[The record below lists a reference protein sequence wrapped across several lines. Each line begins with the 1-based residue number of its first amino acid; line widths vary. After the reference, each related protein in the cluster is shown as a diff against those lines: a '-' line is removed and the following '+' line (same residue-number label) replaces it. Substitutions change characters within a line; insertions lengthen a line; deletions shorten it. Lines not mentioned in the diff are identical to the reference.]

1 MIAENYKKVL
11 ERVKSA
17 AFHAGRNPEDIT
29 LVVVTKTW
37 PAEIIEEVIEAGAR
51 VLGENYVQEA
61 LPKVEA
67 IGSRVEWH
75 FIGHLQSNKAKFVA
89 NHFNMIESVDSISLA
104 KELNKQA
111 EKNKIDIE
119 VLVEVNLAGEE
130 SKSGINPEEVEKLL
144 REISL
149 FHRIKVKG
157 LMTIPPYFSNPEDSR
172 PYFRRLRELR
182 DKLSSLSIPNIT
194 FEHLSM
200 GMSGDFEVAIEEGAT
215 IVRVG
220 TAIFGERK

>member
-11 ERVKSA
+11 ERIRSLA
-17 AFHAGRNPEDIT
+17 LQAGRNPEDII
-29 LVVVTKTW
+29 LVAVTKTW
-37 PAEIIEEVIEAGAR
+37 PVETIEEVIRAGAR

-67 IGSRVEWH
+67 IRNRVEWH
-75 FIGHLQSNKAKFVA
+75 FIGHLQSNKAKFVV
-89 NHFNMIESVDSISLA
+89 NRFNVIESVDSISLA

-111 EKNKIDIE
+111 EKQGIDVD

-130 SKSGINPEEVEKLL
+130 SKSGIKPEEIERFL
-144 REISL
+144 REISQ
-149 FHRIKVKG
+149 FKRIKVKG

-172 PYFRRLRELR
+172 PYFKRLRELKG
-182 DKLSSLSIPNIT
+182 KLANTSIPDISLQ
-194 FEHLSM
+194 HLSM
-200 GMSGDFEVAIEEGAT
+200 GMSNDFEVAIEEGAT

-220 TAIFGERK
+220 TAIFGVRE

>member
-11 ERVKSA
+11 EQVKSA
-17 AFHAGRNPEDIT
+17 ALRAGRNSDEIT

-37 PAEIIEEVIEAGAR
+37 PVETIEEVIRAGAR

-67 IGSRVEWH
+67 IGDRVEWH

-89 NHFNMIESVDSISLA
+89 NRFNMIESVGSISLA

-111 EKNKIDIE
+111 EKQGIDID
-119 VLVEVNLAGEE
+119 VLVEVNTGGEE
-130 SKSGINPEEVEKLL
+130 SKSGIEPEDIEKLL
-144 REISL
+144 KEISQ
-149 FHRIKVKG
+149 FNRIKVKG

-172 PYFRRLRELR
+172 PYFKRLRELR
-182 DKLSSLSIPNIT
+182 DKLSNLGIPNIS
-194 FEHLSM
+194 FQHLSM
-200 GMSGDFEVAIEEGAT
+200 GMSNDFEVAIEEGAT